1 MKTAQNEV
9 ADLKSKLEGLKAIEL
24 ENKKLNGVV
33 AEKEKEVIKVKEA
46 IEKEK
51 DEKMDL
57 LQVCPLSL
65 SIIRNKKIMQ
75 TIIIHINI
83 I

>member
-9 ADLKSKLEGLKAIEL
+9 VDLKSKLEGLKTIEI

-33 AEKEKEVIKVKEA
+33 AEKEKEVIKMKEA
-46 IEKEK
+46 VEKER

-57 LQVCPLSL
+57 LQVR
-65 SIIRNKKIMQ
+65 I
-75 TIIIHINI
+75 
-83 I
+83 